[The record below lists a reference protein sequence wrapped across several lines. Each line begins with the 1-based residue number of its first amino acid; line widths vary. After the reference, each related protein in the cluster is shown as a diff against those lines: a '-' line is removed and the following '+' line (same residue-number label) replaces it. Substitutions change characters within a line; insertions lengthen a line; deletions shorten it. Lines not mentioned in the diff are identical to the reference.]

1 MERLGRGC
9 QPVPSMQ
16 WNHRVHFLKVKPLIV
31 ALPQHPPSPSI
42 ILRPFGSC
50 CYGDHKQNGMQINTS
65 NNSGK
70 GQGEPS
76 WGWWGRARETL
87 PPAPI
92 WAGGRKA
99 RGESRHRSRSLQ
111 SKLQREKDSE
121 ATKMSRRWPMGQA
134 KCNEGL
140 VPPPAPLTQPQALT
154 GQTEGEPALGEGACT
169 RRGPPGR
176 ETPGLLP
183 LWDEPGRSAL

>member
-16 WNHRVHFLKVKPLIV
+16 WNHRVHFLKVKSLIV

-99 RGESRHRSRSLQ
+99 HGESRHRSRSLQ
-111 SKLQREKDSE
+111 SKLQWEKDSE

-140 VPPPAPLTQPQALT
+140 VPPPCPPHPASSPNRADRGRASFGGRRLHQARPSWQGDSWLIAT
-154 GQTEGEPALGEGACT
+154 LG
-169 RRGPPGR
+169 
-176 ETPGLLP
+176 
-183 LWDEPGRSAL
+183 